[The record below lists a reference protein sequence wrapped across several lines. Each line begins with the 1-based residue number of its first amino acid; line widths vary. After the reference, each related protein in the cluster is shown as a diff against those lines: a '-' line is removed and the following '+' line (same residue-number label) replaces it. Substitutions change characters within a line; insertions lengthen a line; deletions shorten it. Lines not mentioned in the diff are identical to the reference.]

1 MNSSI
6 RKAPRMQCTE
16 SPWLLQSMLLRPIP
30 SLSSNPNSTTPNAQ
44 TLAPTDE
51 RKSKTD
57 NVKYRRSVM
66 QVKGKADAI
75 RNIVHMGVNRFL
87 ERH

>member
-1 MNSSI
+1 MNCSI

-44 TLAPTDE
+44 TLAPSH
-51 RKSKTD
+51 RWMKSKTD
-57 NVKYRRSVM
+57 NVEYRRSVM
-66 QVKGKADAI
+66 QVKGEADAI
-75 RNIVHMGVNRFL
+75 RNIGHMGVNRF
-87 ERH
+87 